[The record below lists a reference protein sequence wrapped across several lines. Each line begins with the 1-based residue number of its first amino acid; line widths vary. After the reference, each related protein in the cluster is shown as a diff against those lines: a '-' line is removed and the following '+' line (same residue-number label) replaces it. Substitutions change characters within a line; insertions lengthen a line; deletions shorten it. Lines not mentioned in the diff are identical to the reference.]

1 MNSILQLH
9 KLIGGGSSSA
19 GWTVN
24 ISIGNTE
31 PTSAEN
37 YDMWIKSD
45 FEKNNLYFQSTE
57 PDSPLLND
65 IWVKIGDMKYSFDI
79 SEGAKLTNNAIK
91 ELVVTVSNSTVGAL
105 TEGYCK
111 IWQNSIQKLYA
122 YLGAVRVW
130 NGSEWIFVESY
141 YYYDSK
147 WNNFSQA
154 DFKIFGIYDSGIYI
168 VNPDGTASEKKASL
182 ATNVTWKECM
192 VFKKNL
198 CIREATMYTVAIYNH
213 ESGSIKNTSFAFG
226 DVSSSTPFN
235 GLAWAN
241 DSENVYVANVRQ
253 KSSTYY
259 VYISKLDNN
268 FECITT
274 KQLYTTSSAYSVPD
288 RGNIFFIG
296 DYIYCCILGSGGTT
310 YILNKSDLTLVR
322 TVSKSILGVK
332 GDNLLVYNS
341 DTTLDICNKN
351 MEVIESITFSNNVL
365 RYTTT
370 IKCDKEGNYYIL
382 YGSTLYKFNSSGEL
396 INSVN
401 SVSDYI
407 FTNDWYIWLTTT
419 NATLK
424 KYDKDLNY
432 LFTASL
438 PASLIANINGTYEEN
453 PELF

>member
-1 MNSILQLH
+1 
-9 KLIGGGSSSA
+9 
-19 GWTVN
+19 
-24 ISIGNTE
+24 
-31 PTSAEN
+31 
-37 YDMWIKSD
+37 
-45 FEKNNLYFQSTE
+45 
-57 PDSPLLND
+57 
-65 IWVKIGDMKYSFDI
+65 MKYSFDI

-111 IWQNSIQKLYA
+111 VWENSIQKLYV

-141 YYYDSK
+141 YYYNSK

-182 ATNVTWKECM
+182 ETYTWKDCM

-198 CIREATMYTVAIYNH
+198 FVSNSDMAPVTIYNFETGTT
-213 ESGSIKNTSFAFG
+213 ESKSFAFG
-226 DVSSSTPFN
+226 DASSTSIPKK

-241 DSENVYVANVRQ
+241 NSENVYVANVR
-253 KSSTYY
+253 KDSSTYY
-259 VYISKLDNN
+259 AYISKLDSD
-268 FECITT
+268 FSALIT
-274 KQLYTTSSAYSVPD
+274 KRLYIASSTNDFYGG
-288 RGNIFFIG
+288 GNIFFSG
-296 DYIYCCILGSGGTT
+296 DYIYYHNVGAYTGKT

-351 MEVIESITFSNNVL
+351 MEVIESIIFSKKVL
-365 RYTTT
+365 IYTTT

-382 YGSTLYKFNSSGEL
+382 CGNTLYKFNSSGEL

-419 NATLK
+419 DATLK

-438 PASLIANINGTYEEN
+438 PASLIVNMNGTYEEN